1 MGNNLPERDKVA
13 VLLALLIISFLVNSI
28 LFVPFINLLYSL
40 RLQRAQQEFS
50 KIFRKKI
57 PIFSKFHA
65 KKAGTPVGGGI
76 LLVSTTTI
84 LFFLSLLVL
93 YYFWYPITAVF
104 NLSGEIKILFFTFIF
119 FALIGIYDDLRKI
132 FPIEKNGEF
141 GLRVRHK
148 LILETILALI
158 VGSMLYYYLK
168 IDIINVPVIGVLS
181 LGIWYVPIAAFIIVA
196 FTNAYN
202 ITDGLDG
209 LAGGLLL
216 IALSFFWVISASILD
231 TPLSIFI
238 AILIGGLIS
247 FLYFN
252 VFPARL
258 FLGDVGAL
266 SFGATLAVI
275 GLMLGK
281 NFSLPMI
288 GGVFVLEVSTSLV
301 QMLSKKILKK
311 KIFSAAPLH
320 LLLQHLGWEEP
331 KIVMRAWLAGLI
343 LGLIGLLLVSI

>member
-1 MGNNLPERDKVA
+1 MA
-13 VLLALLIISFLVNSI
+13 VLLGILIVSFIVNSL
-28 LFVPFINLLYSL
+28 LFIPFINLLYYFKM
-40 RLQRAQQEFS
+40 QRAKQEFLTE
-50 KIFRKKI
+50 FRKKI

-76 LLVSTTTI
+76 LLVVTTTV

-93 YYFWYPITAVF
+93 YYFWFPITSVYKF
-104 NLSGEIKILFFTFIF
+104 SNEIKILFFTFIF
-119 FALIGIYDDLRKI
+119 FALIGVYDDIKKT
-132 FPIEKNGEF
+132 FKDQNGHF

-148 LILETILALI
+148 LILEAFLASI
-158 VGSMLYYYLK
+158 IGFMLYRDLG
-168 IDIINVPVIGVLS
+168 IDIVHVPFLGVFSIGFWF
-181 LGIWYVPIAAFIIVA
+181 IPFAAFVIVA

-216 IALSFFWVISASILD
+216 IALFSFWVVSASILD
-231 TPLSIFI
+231 TPLSLFI
-238 AILIGGLIS
+238 AILIGGLIA

-252 VFPARL
+252 VYPARI

-275 GLMLGK
+275 GLILGK
-281 NFSLPMI
+281 NFVLPII
-288 GGVFVLEVSTSLV
+288 GGIFVLEVGSSLI
-301 QMLSKKILKK
+301 QMLSKRFSGKK
-311 KIFSAAPLH
+311 VFTVAPIH
-320 LLLQHLGWEEP
+320 LLMQHKGWEEP

-343 LGLIGLLLVSI
+343 LGLVGLFLAVVA